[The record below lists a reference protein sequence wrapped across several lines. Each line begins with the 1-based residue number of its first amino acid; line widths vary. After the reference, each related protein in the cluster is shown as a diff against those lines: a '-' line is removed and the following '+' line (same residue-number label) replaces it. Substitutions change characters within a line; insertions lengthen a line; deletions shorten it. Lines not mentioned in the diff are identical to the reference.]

1 MKKTVSQ
8 VKKTTSLITGTFDS
22 AAGLLHH
29 EMRTN
34 DLIADRFHRIV
45 QLIGRIMLLPGHAMR
60 TNDLV
65 THTFRQIACTNG
77 HITGTNGCIT
87 GFIYFYTTGF
97 I

>member
-34 DLIADRFHRIV
+34 DL
-45 QLIGRIMLLPGHAMR
+45 
-60 TNDLV
+60 V
-65 THTFRQIACTNG
+65 THTFRQITCTND